1 MPFFRFVSF
10 GFIGFS
16 LAACA
21 VPTGVSLVPLQ
32 QQTVEYDQGN
42 TIVIS
47 DGLDLTL
54 AALVPPNENFN
65 DRISLI
71 VSITNK
77 GSERINIGPADFE
90 VKFNDLKRIALLTDG
105 QLKKEA

>member
-1 MPFFRFVSF
+1 MSFFRFVSF

-16 LAACA
+16 LAAFA

-32 QQTVEYDQGN
+32 EQTVEYDQGN
-42 TIVIS
+42 TVVIS

-65 DRISLI
+65 DRVSLI

-77 GSERINIGPADFE
+77 
-90 VKFNDLKRIALLTDG
+90 V
-105 QLKKEA
+105 QKKLMWPQPTLRFR